1 MYLIKKPLVA
11 ILFFILLSPSLRAQS
26 KADTSEFPYYIQMM
40 QDTSANYFDVQR
52 AFNKYYAKHAPAK
65 GDEGEKDNDE
75 DESFSLYR
83 RWEYNMRSKIRPD
96 GTRIP
101 AGQVMNEYLKY
112 ISDPPVSAFSTSVY
126 SANPT
131 GNWSSLGPSY
141 LPVSRTG
148 YAISGMGRVGAIAFD
163 PSDTAKFYIG
173 APAGGLWVTTNSGK
187 SWTPL
192 TDGLP
197 TLGVSAIAIDKNA
210 DSTIYI
216 GTGDRDHYDAPG
228 LGVMKSTNGGKT
240 WTSINSTMGYVT
252 VAKLL
257 INPLNSN
264 VILAA
269 TTGGIYRSANG
280 GVSWAL
286 ASPNSNFYKDM
297 VFKPHHPNVVY
308 AESYSKF
315 YRSTDSGKSFT
326 RISGMDSNYRAVIG
340 VTPAD
345 TNYVY
350 FILTG
355 AFGFTGCYLS
365 TDGGTSFSLQ
375 SNYPNI
381 MDWSD
386 NGSGV
391 GGQAFYDLCISVDTA
406 DKTHLHVGGVNVF
419 QSTNSGVDWSVVAH
433 WTGGFDSTIPII
445 HADQHIMALNP
456 LNNRLYEGNDGG
468 IYCTANGGMSWECVS
483 GNITITQI
491 YKVAQSAVRP
501 DLLMVGCQD
510 NATSILDRGQWFN
523 VIGGDGMNVAMDT
536 QDTMYNYGSY
546 VDGII
551 YQSKDAGKTYSEIGG
566 YGVNGITDS
575 GEWVTPYALCKKDN
589 GTMFAGYNN
598 LYISTT
604 LKSFPG
610 WVAISNNL
618 GGTNSA
624 FINAFDQSNSD
635 TNVFYVCRSDNTLF
649 RSSNILSGSPTWV
662 NLTPFLPT
670 GAYIQDVKVHPKYRN
685 VVYIIQNQKVYVS
698 LDSGVKWR
706 NITSTLPSVGM
717 YCLFFDS
724 NANSGLYIGT
734 DAGIYYR
741 DSTMTDWV
749 AYNANLPV
757 AAEVT
762 DMKIYYDTTN
772 SSNNMLKV
780 CTYGRGTW
788 QSPVHSKAPVGF
800 TSSDTVICAHSS
812 ISFTDTSKG
821 SPTSWH
827 WAISRPGAR
836 TFINGTSAASQ
847 NPVVRFDSG
856 GYYTIKLTARNAAY
870 SNFNTHYRYV
880 HVIPEPGIVG
890 GPQASV
896 CIGDS
901 LTLASYT
908 ASSYSWTSSPSG
920 LISSISNPTVS
931 PTITTTYY
939 LKSSNSCGNV
949 SDSQVVTVGSFPNAH
964 WTANVSYEEVLLTAD
979 INNAKSY
986 RWYFGNGDSSLA
998 DSPVYFYNAIG
1009 TYTITLIVT
1018 NTSGCTTEYDSTIT
1032 ISNISGISKNASDL
1046 FDLRIFPNPFNT
1058 TLSISYTLPQN
1069 QEVQLNLM
1077 NITGNEIAIIVNENQ
1092 TFGQHIYALDAAKY
1106 NIPAGIYFLR
1116 MVAGNEAVVEK
1127 IVRIK

>member
-1 MYLIKKPLVA
+1 MYSIKKPLLA
-11 ILFFILLSPSLRAQS
+11 ILFFILLSLSLRAQS

-52 AFNKYYAKHAPAK
+52 AFNKYYAKHAPEK

-75 DESFSLYR
+75 DESFSLYK
-83 RWEYNMRSKIRPD
+83 RWEYIMRSKIKPD

-101 AGQVMNEYLKY
+101 AGQVMHEYLKY
-112 ISDPPVSAFSTSVY
+112 INNPAARAFSTGVY
-126 SANPT
+126 SANPS

-141 LPVSRTG
+141 LPISRTG

-163 PSDTAKFYIG
+163 PFDTSKYYIG
-173 APAGGLWVTTNSGK
+173 APAGGLWVTTNSGTL
-187 SWTPL
+187 WTPL

-228 LGVMKSTNGGKT
+228 LGVMKSTDGGKT
-240 WTSINSTMGYVT
+240 WININSTMGDVT

-257 INPLNSN
+257 INPVNSN

-269 TTGGIYRSANG
+269 TSGGIYRSANG
-280 GVSWAL
+280 GSNWTL
-286 ASPNSNFYKDM
+286 TSPNANFYKDI

-326 RISGMDSNYRAVIG
+326 RISTIDSNYRGVIG

-345 TNYVY
+345 TDYVY

-365 TDGGTSFSLQ
+365 ADGGTSFSLQ
-375 SNYPNI
+375 ANYPNV

-386 NGSGV
+386 NGSGT

-406 DKTHLHVGGVNVF
+406 DKTHLYVGGINLF
-419 QSTNSGVDWSVVAH
+419 QSTNSGVDWSVAAH
-433 WTGGFDSTIPII
+433 WTGSFDTTIPVI
-445 HADQHIMALNP
+445 HADQHVMAINP

-468 IYCTANGGMSWECVS
+468 VYYTANGSASWKCVS

-523 VIGGDGMNVAMDT
+523 VIGGDGMDVAMDT

-546 VDGII
+546 VDGIL
-551 YQSKDAGKTYSEIGG
+551 YQSADAGNTYNVIGG
-566 YGVNGITDS
+566 YGINGIADS
-575 GEWVTPYALCKKDN
+575 GEWVTPYALSKKDN

-598 LYISTT
+598 LYKCSS
-604 LKSFPG
+604 LKSSINWFA
-610 WVAISNNL
+610 VSNNL
-618 GGTNSA
+618 AGTNSA

-635 TNVFYVCRSDNTLF
+635 TNVLYMCRSDNTLF
-649 RSSNILSGSPTWV
+649 MTSNALTGSPTWV

-670 GAYIQDVKVHPKYRN
+670 GAYIQDVKVHPKFAN
-685 VVYIIQNQKVYVS
+685 MVYIIQNQNVYVS
-698 LDSGVKWR
+698 TDSGVKWR
-706 NITSTLPSVGM
+706 NITGTLPNVSM
-717 YCLFFDS
+717 NCLFFDS
-724 NANSGLYIGT
+724 NANSGIYVGT

-749 AYNANLPV
+749 AYNASLPV

-772 SSNNMLKV
+772 SSNNMLKA
-780 CTYGRGTW
+780 CTFGRGTW
-788 QSPVHSKAPVGF
+788 QTPLYSMAPVGF
-800 TSSDTVICAHSS
+800 TSTDTAVCMHSS

-836 TFINGTSAASQ
+836 AFINGTSGASQ
-847 NPVVRFDSG
+847 NPVVRFDSV
-856 GYYTIKLTARNAAY
+856 GYYSIKLTATNAAY
-870 SNFNTHYRYV
+870 SNFNTYYRYI
-880 HVIPEPGIVG
+880 HVIADPGIIG
-890 GPQASV
+890 GQQASV
-896 CIGDS
+896 CMGDS
-901 LTLASYT
+901 LRLSSYP
-908 ASSYSWTSSPSG
+908 ASSYSWTSNPSG
-920 LISSISNPTVS
+920 LVSSMSNPTVS

-949 SDSQVVTVGSFPNAH
+949 SDSQVVSIGSFPNAH
-964 WTANVSYEEVLLTAD
+964 WTANVSYEEVSLTPD
-979 INNAKSY
+979 VTKAKSY

-998 DSPVYFYNAIG
+998 DSPVYFYKAIG
-1009 TYTITLIVT
+1009 TYIINLFVT
-1018 NTSGCTTEYDSTIT
+1018 NTGGCTSEYDSAIT
-1032 ISNISGISKNASDL
+1032 ISSISGISKTASDVFNL
-1046 FDLRIFPNPFNT
+1046 SIFPNPFNS
-1058 TLSISYTLPQN
+1058 TLYLSYLLPQN
-1069 QEVQLNLM
+1069 QGVQLTITD
-1077 NITGNEIAIIVNENQ
+1077 ITGKQIATLANENQ
-1092 TFGQHIYALDAAKY
+1092 TSGQHIYTLDATKY

-1116 MVAGNEAVVEK
+1116 MVAGNDAVVEK